1 MGVIPRSLMQSIR
14 RKYWVTEDMEKH
26 PIWAQKY
33 PKKALMRIQYG
44 LFFFSFCDCQ
54 GNSKYICAKFYQNIE
69 QFTRNRGTYQR
80 GTPKYPQMATPHNFF
95 SLVNVRVQSRIPVQ
109 NFVRKNW
116 TVLNEQK
123 SIPQNGSKT
132 PQNGY
137 DQRRTYCEDF
147 L

>member
-1 MGVIPRSLMQSIR
+1 MSHRRYGETPNMGPEI
-14 RKYWVTEDMEKH
+14 
-26 PIWAQKY
+26 
-33 PKKALMRIQYG
+33 PKKGPDEDSVWLI
-44 LFFFSFCDCQ
+44 FFSFCDCQ

-80 GTPKYPQMATPHNFF
+80 GTPKYPQMATSHNFF

-137 DQRRTYCEDF
+137 EQRRTYCEEF